1 MAPGRASIMWFSIGM
16 MGLVAPILIVAWLY
30 GAPTAID
37 EFHDKA

>member
-1 MAPGRASIMWFSIGM
+1 MALGRANIMWFSIGM

-30 GAPTAID
+30 GAPPAID